1 MNKQEFSLT
10 IKNIKLSIDDSYSQ
24 ENINNFI
31 EGYIHGLNLKNVDW
45 DIKKVEKNICSQNRD
60 LMIEYLNKQ

>member
-10 IKNIKLSIDDSYSQ
+10 IKNIKVSIDNSYSQ